1 MNSKQLLTIIVIA
14 SISITLLLVMLAGL
28 YKYKPDM
35 LGYPPLPGDTLKV
48 VKKDTVYIEP
58 TVQITEKRLAEL
70 NRDVAQ
76 KQIFQTEKDSLYA
89 KNKRIIDSL
98 NTYKNKIAYF
108 LDSISRV
115 QKKLGSV
122 QGFGNNLQDSIKK
135 LVSKFKDAQDKLK
148 IAEQRSSEQ
157 EKFIATKQDTLEK
170 RSFQDFAKI
179 YNNANP
185 KDVAKI
191 LEQLDERDAAHILKL
206 MSKKKAGKIIESM
219 KPQKAAAILLLGDSE

>member
-1 MNSKQLLTIIVIA
+1 MNGKQLLTIILLA
-14 SISITLLLVMLAGL
+14 SLSITLIFSMLAGI
-28 YKYKPDM
+28 YKYKPDW
-35 LGYPPLPGDTLKV
+35 LGYPPLPGDTVKV
-48 VKKDTVYIEP
+48 VKKDTVYLEP

-89 KNKRIIDSL
+89 KNKRIVDSL
-98 NTYKNKIAYF
+98 NIYKNKIAFY

-115 QKKLGSV
+115 QKVLGNTK
-122 QGFGNNLQDSIKK
+122 GFGNNLQDSIKK

-148 IAEQRSSEQ
+148 IAEQRASDQ
-157 EKFIATKQDTLEK
+157 EKFISTKQDTLEK
-170 RSFQDFAKI
+170 KSFQDFAKI